1 MVLNTPESIIEQ
13 ASTQY
18 LLDYLID
25 ESVRTSAR
33 RPIMMQ
39 FDPSSGWIWKR
50 WKGTIFSETW
60 DSCVAKM
67 VYACLVFVLCRTY
80 PNTVKE
86 TLSGFHILWGQLL
99 SVTTFTLTFFV
110 NQSYALW
117 RKCYD
122 LSRRLQGRLHD
133 MDMTLAV
140 HAVRQQGSDPYAPTK
155 YTKESRQL
163 LDVVA
168 RWVRLFNL
176 LTYASFTRS
185 HRPILTPMGMR
196 RLVERGLMTA
206 EERVILTE
214 SKLPATQRHNAVLLW
229 IMRAFVEGREAGL
242 FTGGAG
248 FEDQFLEKAHVTRA
262 SYGAIGDELHG
273 RMPLA
278 YTHIV
283 QVLVDLVL
291 WMYPLMAFSS
301 GMSGLLCVLGTGLLT
316 IGYQGLFDLAKQF
329 LDPYDNESYGKGE
342 DPLVVDTLIAESN
355 AGSVRWMH
363 SLDQF
368 PISSARVKGGMLEDS
383 IFPLRGYSVQEIE
396 QMEEEKQRKEMEEQ
410 ERMERE
416 QEEER
421 IAEEQEQLVRQAAS
435 EMVNYKLSNAQVGR
449 LQNMTQSP
457 TISVESSRGVRVS
470 RRTSLP
476 GAYATANLESCN
488 DLAQFVAD
496 ASILEGALPNALVPP
511 STAVP
516 APQFFASINDETY
529 SSFLFGNQSV
539 SAVNGVA
546 QDDRLINDALG
557 NLIEVAKDVAVSKTR
572 KTIATLNGD
581 TMPTTQSAAV
591 QGILAENAFTLK
603 RTESSSDKATSGID
617 ESHLPNFTDTW
628 ESSRSDTESRTGD
641 GVAADEGKAIA
652 SSIFTF
658 DEYEHHIKAIL
669 QAARDEMI
677 ETEAIMNA
685 PPGANSVDIP
695 QKSDPFVDGEE
706 EEMAPS
712 GAATEENITPPV
724 NGDTMSIGQDVLS
737 GASLPV
743 NTSSD
748 SIRTFAEIW
757 EEREELLRSNLDS
770 ATSALE
776 FTGNTTVVDTPTLER
791 LSNATASD
799 SLARSVKTDGSVSGL
814 SNKPDVP
821 SNSENNEETQA
832 AIHKRMEISEVSEL
846 SSTSEEIMTQEEID
860 EFIETQAILNAPC
873 AADYVDIP
881 GEDDLN
887 SISNTTDADDDF
899 LAALEMDT
907 PEAAT
912 ESIENKCTDETEISE
927 MNAQIDHSN
936 QDSGLKNEQS
946 DP

>member
-80 PNTVKE
+80 PSTVKE

-140 HAVRQQGSDPYAPTK
+140 HAVRQQSSDPYAPTK

-163 LDVVA
+163 LQVVA

-342 DPLVVDTLIAESN
+342 DPLMVDTLIAESN

-368 PISSARVKGGMLEDS
+368 PISSARVKGGMLDDS

-396 QMEEEKQRKEMEEQ
+396 QMEEEKQRKEMEER
-410 ERMERE
+410 ERLERE
-416 QEEER
+416 QEEKR
-421 IAEEQEQLVRQAAS
+421 RAEEHEELVRKAAN
-435 EMVNYKLSNAQVGR
+435 EMIKYKLTNIQVDR
-449 LQNMTQSP
+449 LENFSQNS
-457 TISVESSRGVRVS
+457 ILSVESTRGVRLT
-470 RRTSLP
+470 RRVSLP
-476 GAYATANLESCN
+476 GAYSTANLESSS
-488 DLAQFVAD
+488 DVAQFVAD
-496 ASILEGALPNALVPP
+496 ASLLEGAIPHALVPP

-516 APQFFASINDETY
+516 TPQAFMSIDGETY
-529 SSFLFGNQSV
+529 TSFLLGNKIVSV
-539 SAVNGVA
+539 VNGDRHEDGF
-546 QDDRLINDALG
+546 DDDAAGELIQL
-557 NLIEVAKDVAVSKTR
+557 AKDTSESEAEKRSPTHSTTPHTQALSLTDASLHDKT
-572 KTIATLNGD
+572 D
-581 TMPTTQSAAV
+581 V
-591 QGILAENAFTLK
+591 K
-603 RTESSSDKATSGID
+603 RPET
-617 ESHLPNFTDTW
+617 PNFTSDDLVGTW
-628 ESSRSDTESRTGD
+628 ESIRRDNESLSSEFVDANED
-641 GVAADEGKAIA
+641 GVVS
-652 SSIFTF
+652 SSIFTY
-658 DEYEHHIKAIL
+658 DEYERHIKAIL
-669 QAARDEMI
+669 EAARAEMI

-695 QKSDPFVDGEE
+695 KNDELIIDENSLHDDYGKSDEHE
-706 EEMAPS
+706 S
-712 GAATEENITPPV
+712 SAASTDNFIAPPV
-724 NGDTMSIGQDVLS
+724 KRDQISTAQDIMGNVI
-737 GASLPV
+737 LPV
-743 NTSSD
+743 NASSD
-748 SIRTFAEIW
+748 SFRTFDEIS
-757 EEREELLRSNLDS
+757 EEREKRLRSNL
-770 ATSALE
+770 ATEKFAIDYIS
-776 FTGNTTVVDTPTLER
+776 NTTTPD
-791 LSNATASD
+791 A
-799 SLARSVKTDGSVSGL
+799 LALSVKSDVSPSEVLDKNVETRDPSGGGAKEGTQEPVHEEMEFFEL
-814 SNKPDVP
+814 PDRF
-821 SNSENNEETQA
+821 A
-832 AIHKRMEISEVSEL
+832 ISEEVNGR
-846 SSTSEEIMTQEEID
+846 EEID
-860 EFIETQAILNAPC
+860 ELIETQAILNAPC
-873 AADYVDIP
+873 AADYVEIP
-881 GEDDLN
+881 GEDV
-887 SISNTTDADDDF
+887 SKSFISNTTDADDDY
-899 LAALEMDT
+899 LAVLEMDT
-907 PEAAT
+907 PVGTAELLQNEAAN
-912 ESIENKCTDETEISE
+912 EMEREAISVHDSDDDDDDE
-927 MNAQIDHSN
+927 
-936 QDSGLKNEQS
+936 
-946 DP
+946 

>member
-80 PNTVKE
+80 PSTVKE

-140 HAVRQQGSDPYAPTK
+140 HAVRQQSSDPYAPTK

-163 LDVVA
+163 LQVVA

-196 RLVERGLMTA
+196 RLVERGLMTP

-342 DPLVVDTLIAESN
+342 DPLMVDTLIAESN

-368 PISSARVKGGMLEDS
+368 PISSARVKAGMLEDS

-396 QMEEEKQRKEMEEQ
+396 QMEEEKQRKEMEER
-410 ERMERE
+410 ERLERE
-416 QEEER
+416 QAEWRKAEKHEE
-421 IAEEQEQLVRQAAS
+421 LVRQAAN
-435 EMVNYKLSNAQVGR
+435 EMINYKLTDSQVNR
-449 LQNMTQSP
+449 LENLSQNS
-457 TISVESSRGVRVS
+457 ILSVEPTRGVRVT
-470 RRTSLP
+470 RRVSLP
-476 GAYATANLESCN
+476 GAFATANLESSS
-488 DLAQFVAD
+488 DVAQFVVD
-496 ASILEGALPNALVPP
+496 ASLLEGAIPHAIVPP

-516 APQFFASINDETY
+516 SPQAFMSIDGGTY
-529 SSFLFGNQSV
+529 ASFLSGNKIE
-539 SAVNGVA
+539 SAVNGVRHKDET
-546 QDDRLINDALG
+546 DDGAVDKSIQLANDTSENKAETT
-557 NLIEVAKDVAVSKTR
+557 EVLSLADFSSHGITNVYGSEAPDFTTDVLV
-572 KTIATLNGD
+572 G
-581 TMPTTQSAAV
+581 
-591 QGILAENAFTLK
+591 
-603 RTESSSDKATSGID
+603 
-617 ESHLPNFTDTW
+617 TW
-628 ESSRSDTESRTGD
+628 ESSRRDNETLSSEF
-641 GVAADEGKAIA
+641 VAKSEDQAVS
-652 SSIFTF
+652 SSIFTY
-658 DEYEHHIKAIL
+658 DEYERHIKAIL
-669 QAARDEMI
+669 EAARAEMI

-695 QKSDPFVDGEE
+695 EKDELVIDENFIHNDYGESE
-706 EEMAPS
+706 EQASSEATTDNFIAPPLRTDQIL
-712 GAATEENITPPV
+712 TEQDAMGNV
-724 NGDTMSIGQDVLS
+724 SIP
-737 GASLPV
+737 A
-743 NTSSD
+743 NASSD
-748 SIRTFAEIW
+748 SIRTFDEIS
-757 EEREELLRSNLDS
+757 EERERLLRSNLES
-770 ATSALE
+770 ETIAIASIS
-776 FTGNTTVVDTPTLER
+776 NTTTPDALVRAVT
-791 LSNATASD
+791 SD
-799 SLARSVKTDGSVSGL
+799 EALDKIAETRNPSGSV
-814 SNKPDVP
+814 NKEGMQEPV
-821 SNSENNEETQA
+821 
-832 AIHKRMEISEVSEL
+832 HKEFADHSAISEEVKAR
-846 SSTSEEIMTQEEID
+846 EEID
-860 EFIETQAILNAPC
+860 ELIETQAILNAPC

-881 GEDDLN
+881 GEDDSKSFIL
-887 SISNTTDADDDF
+887 NTTDADDDY
-899 LAALEMDT
+899 LAVLEMDKPVGSAEST
-907 PEAAT
+907 RNEAT
-912 ESIENKCTDETEISE
+912 NKEENDSVGFHNDDE
-927 MNAQIDHSN
+927 N
-936 QDSGLKNEQS
+936 LV
-946 DP
+946 

>member
-67 VYACLVFVLCRTY
+67 VYACLIFVLCRTY
-80 PNTVKE
+80 PSTVKE

-140 HAVRQQGSDPYAPTK
+140 HAVRQQGSDPYAPTR

-163 LDVVA
+163 LQVVA

-196 RLVERGLMTA
+196 RLVDRGLMTP

-342 DPLVVDTLIAESN
+342 DPLMVDTLIAESN

-368 PISSARVKGGMLEDS
+368 PISSARVKDGMLEDS

-410 ERMERE
+410 ERLERE
-416 QEEER
+416 QEEKR
-421 IAEEQEQLVRQAAS
+421 RAEEHRELVQKAAN
-435 EMVNYKLSNAQVGR
+435 EMIKYKLTSNQMDR
-449 LQNMTQSP
+449 LENLSQKSIM
-457 TISVESSRGVRVS
+457 VESTRGVRVS
-470 RRTSLP
+470 RRVSLP
-476 GAYATANLESCN
+476 GAFATANLESSS
-488 DLAQFVAD
+488 DVAQFVAD
-496 ASILEGALPNALVPP
+496 ASLLEGALPHELVPP

-516 APQFFASINDETY
+516 TPQAFMSIDGDTY
-529 SSFLFGNQSV
+529 TSFLLGNKIESV
-539 SAVNGVA
+539 VNGVRHENES
-546 QDDRLINDALG
+546 DDDAVDQSIHFTKDTSESEAETTQVLSLKDALSHG
-557 NLIEVAKDVAVSKTR
+557 NTDGEGPEALD
-572 KTIATLNGD
+572 
-581 TMPTTQSAAV
+581 
-591 QGILAENAFTLK
+591 F
-603 RTESSSDKATSGID
+603 SSHVLVG
-617 ESHLPNFTDTW
+617 TW
-628 ESSRSDTESRTGD
+628 ESSRRDNDSLSSEANEDQVVS
-641 GVAADEGKAIA
+641 
-652 SSIFTF
+652 SSIFTY
-658 DEYEHHIKAIL
+658 DDYERHIKDIL
-669 QAARDEMI
+669 EAAKAEMI

-695 QKSDPFVDGEE
+695 EIDDLTIDEKSIHDDNGESE
-706 EEMAPS
+706 DHAS
-712 GAATEENITPPV
+712 SAATTGHFIAPPV
-724 NGDTMSIGQDVLS
+724 KTDQMLTEHDILGNVIAL
-737 GASLPV
+737 V
-743 NTSSD
+743 NASSD
-748 SIRTFAEIW
+748 GIRTFDEIS
-757 EEREELLRSNLDS
+757 EERERLLRSNFETEAFAIGS
-770 ATSALE
+770 TKS
-776 FTGNTTVVDTPTLER
+776 NTTAPDELAIAVTSDVSPSTVLDNYVETRNPLGSIDKEGMQGPVYKGLE
-791 LSNATASD
+791 LTE
-799 SLARSVKTDGSVSGL
+799 LADL
-814 SNKPDVP
+814 
-821 SNSENNEETQA
+821 A
-832 AIHKRMEISEVSEL
+832 AIP
-846 SSTSEEIMTQEEID
+846 EESKAREEID
-860 EFIETQAILNAPC
+860 ELIETQAILNAPC

-881 GEDDLN
+881 GEDD
-887 SISNTTDADDDF
+887 SKSFISNTTDADDDY
-899 LAALEMDT
+899 LAVLEMDT
-907 PEAAT
+907 PVNTAELLQNEAAN
-912 ESIENKCTDETEISE
+912 EMEREAISV
-927 MNAQIDHSN
+927 H
-936 QDSGLKNEQS
+936 DSDGNHE
-946 DP
+946 